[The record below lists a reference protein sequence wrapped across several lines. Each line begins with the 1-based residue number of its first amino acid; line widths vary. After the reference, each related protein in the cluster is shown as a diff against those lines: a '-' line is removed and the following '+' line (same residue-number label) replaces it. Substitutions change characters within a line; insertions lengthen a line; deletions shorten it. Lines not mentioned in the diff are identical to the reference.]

1 MCEGFLAPFPLEQV
15 EAVGGGV
22 ERAGITNVCVS
33 YFGSQTVVDWICL
46 FLLKTLRVL
55 CLSLLAVFLP
65 WRSVHFTDARQP
77 PTSSQLA
84 FRATCVVSV
93 TSRG

>member
-1 MCEGFLAPFPLEQV
+1 M
-15 EAVGGGV
+15 EAVGGGA
-22 ERAGITNVCVS
+22 ERTDTTNVCVR
-33 YFGSQTVVDWICL
+33 YFESQTVVEWICL
-46 FLLKTLRVL
+46 FLLETLRVL
-55 CLSLLAVFLP
+55 RQSLLAVFLP

-84 FRATCVVSV
+84 TRATCVVSV

>member
-1 MCEGFLAPFPLEQV
+1 M

-22 ERAGITNVCVS
+22 KRADTTNVCVR
-33 YFGSQTVVDWICL
+33 YFESQTVVEWMCW
-46 FLLKTLRVL
+46 FLSETLRVL
-55 CLSLLAVFLP
+55 RQSLLAAFLP
-65 WRSVHFTDARQP
+65 WRLVHFTDARQP

-84 FRATCVVSV
+84 TRVTGVVSV